1 MNKKS
6 LEFIDRVLAE
16 NGITVDKQKTI
27 VKEDAE
33 FDNTILQEA
42 NEVIEKAM
50 RTSLR
55 SAILESSIEDSK
67 KLDRIGLIE
76 DAEFTDSQK
85 SKFLYNTIHPII
97 ETSGILQVPKDNI
110 PVFVSGVVYET
121 ALALQMAKEGMFEE
135 IALFNEMNDLYSQE
149 EIEEATVE
157 DLKEDIEQIL
167 ETKESTKKEILESY
181 LERVF
186 SDWNVEDPR
195 QQRLVIDS
203 AKQYIKEGIVE
214 NLAIDFDELS
224 ELDLLKEE
232 PGAQDTGRTTKEI
245 LGSLRQRRI
254 DEKML
259 MNKQEE
265 LRKAQ
270 EAINKPGLVPRI
282 KQSLINKTMGIRNA
296 INNLRNKV
304 APGLKGENLTT
315 GKGIRAAAQW
325 AKRRVGLGNVNLVN
339 KWTVGAGA
347 LGAAALAAWAI
358 KKWRDTKDPS
368 KVVASLQSKKSA
380 CTTDACRKAAD
391 AQISKWKA
399 KVKTA

>member
-27 VKEDAE
+27 VEEDTE
-33 FDNTILQEA
+33 FDNTILRET

-121 ALALQMAKEGMFEE
+121 ALALQMARDGMFEE
-135 IALFNEMNDLYSQE
+135 ISLFNEMNDLYSQE
-149 EIEEATVE
+149 EIEETTVE

-195 QQRLVIDS
+195 QQKLVIDS

-214 NLAIDFDELS
+214 NLVIDFDELS
-224 ELDLLKEE
+224 ELNELTYDDMNRKGTDWEVEKLL
-232 PGAQDTGRTTKEI
+232 TK
-245 LGSLRQRRI
+245 
-254 DEKML
+254 
-259 MNKQEE
+259 KQEE
-265 LRKAQ
+265 LKKAK
-270 EAINKPGLVPRI
+270 EAINKPGLVPRT
-282 KQSLINKTMGIRNA
+282 KQTLINKTMGIRNA

-315 GKGIRAAAQW
+315 GKGIRAAANW
-325 AKRRVGLGNVNLVN
+325 VKRRVGLGNVNLVN

-358 KKWRDTKDPS
+358 KKWRDTKDPG
-368 KVVASLQSKKSA
+368 KVVASLQNKKSA